1 VAPVALV
8 AHVKVDILHAQVAAP
23 VGDRAKVDTQVAQVA
38 ARVLVAAQ
46 VVPAAVPAAVP
57 VVRDLAA
64 VQVGSAGHRVVPDAG
79 VVVAIRTSC
88 SLNT

>member
-1 VAPVALV
+1 MAPVALV

-46 VVPAAVPAAVP
+46 VVPAAVP

-64 VQVGSAGHRVVPDAG
+64 VQVGSAGHRVVQDVG
-79 VVVAIRTSC
+79 VVVAIKTSC

>member
-46 VVPAAVPAAVP
+46 VVPAAVP

-64 VQVGSAGHRVVPDAG
+64 VQVGSAGHRVVQDVG
-79 VVVAIRTSC
+79 VVVAIKTSC